1 MKVTSWD
8 STRDTICNTYV
19 YMYVYIYVY
28 IYMHR
33 YIHIYTYKFITLCRT
48 DWPICM
54 AIFLTIFGEI
64 CMVLHNNT
72 CECGTLEH
80 AMEHTLESI

>member
-1 MKVTSWD
+1 
-8 STRDTICNTYV
+8 
-19 YMYVYIYVY
+19 MYI
-28 IYMHR
+28 
-33 YIHIYTYKFITLCRT
+33 YIHIYTYKFSTLCRT
-48 DWPICM
+48 VLLLCM

-72 CECGTLEH
+72 LECGTLEH